1 MGADSASSGR
11 PPTMSSRR
19 VFFMIAI
26 ARAWQMIGAWNT
38 RVAAMMGDLLRERSA
53 SAAVA
58 DGIEDDGVPVADP
71 FVSLEYL
78 APSPPT

>member
-1 MGADSASSGR
+1 
-11 PPTMSSRR
+11 
-19 VFFMIAI
+19 MIAI

-71 FVSLEYL
+71 FVSLEY
-78 APSPPT
+78 